1 MKIAMPKPS
10 PNRQNRMPIRSS
22 LWPSIAPLKKV
33 TCERS
38 GSFSEASPPSPA
50 GWAKAVAVPKVRS
63 AAAAEIL
70 VAMRRVKNAAV
81 ARKVRIEVLRY
92 KNGFKELQ
100 NVFRFCLPEACPSS
114 RLRYK
119 VRPQARPIEAGD
131 SVSGIPNTL
140 PPQDRNGVLE
150 LGRVGVCARILPLAA
165 CRLKDWRSK
174 SPAPA
179 T

>member
-114 RLRYK
+114 RLRYQGATASTPN
-119 VRPQARPIEAGD
+119 RSWRLGFRNSEHASTARPEWCVGAWPRRSLRQD
-131 SVSGIPNTL
+131 LALSSL
-140 PPQDRNGVLE
+140 PFKRLE
-150 LGRVGVCARILPLAA
+150 
-165 CRLKDWRSK
+165 K
-174 SPAPA
+174 
-179 T
+179 